1 MNLSAPLPAQYPLL
15 TNAQAVHEQFGNYFF
30 PKPLNRIATALS
42 RKMEEGHI
50 CIHRADA
57 LTAVWEADPT
67 ADEQVWS
74 HFIDHPWVGDPQHQE
89 KPFIVDENRIYT
101 QRYFQYETRIL
112 ERLQQFFGSSQARA
126 PQQWD
131 RLLAHRELIQAL
143 FPTEESQE
151 PNWQQIAVIMAYVQ
165 EFFVLT
171 GGPGTGKTT
180 TVAKLLALLWSI
192 QPDMQIALAA
202 PTGKA
207 AARMAESLRQTKLD
221 LSATV
226 QENMNRLEP
235 STIHRLLGYIPN
247 SIHFKHHREHPLPY
261 QCVIIDESSMMD
273 VALMSKLL
281 DAIDTHTK
289 LILLGDKNQLAS
301 VEAGSVFSDL
311 CNAQLRLNVVP
322 KIWLPHWKKLGIY
335 NLDFS
340 NPSTNSSSHPLDG
353 HMIELQKSHRF
364 KRDAGIGKLANIV
377 IQGEVDA
384 CQNFMQQTHADMQ
397 FSDNNHYLSAIKQVI
412 DAYSQYINEP
422 DTQKAIQLFQRQR
435 VLCAVRE
442 GPYGVDAI
450 NMHIENQL
458 QLKKQLQKKEVF
470 YENRP
475 VMVTGNCYDLEL
487 FNGDIGLVR
496 KDAHGQLRVWFETK
510 SGELKHVS
518 PAYLDGVDT
527 AFAMTVHK
535 SQGSEFDEVTVVL
548 PPQED
553 LPILTRELL
562 YTAITRAKKSVHLIG
577 NQASILAGVE
587 RKVERGS
594 GIQERLSF

>member
-1 MNLSAPLPAQYPLL
+1 MNLITTLPAQYPLL

-30 PKPLNRIATALS
+30 PKPLNRIAATLS

-50 CIHRADA
+50 CIHQEDA
-57 LTAVWEADPT
+57 LTAVMEADPSAT
-67 ADEQVWS
+67 EEVWQN
-74 HFIDHPWVGDPQHQE
+74 FINHPWVGDPQSQD
-89 KPFIVDENRIYT
+89 KPFIIDENRIYT
-101 QRYFQYETRIL
+101 QRYFQYETCIL
-112 ERLQQFFGSSQARA
+112 ERLQQFFISSQTRA

-131 RLLAHRELIQAL
+131 RLLNQRDLIEAL
-143 FPTEESQE
+143 FPAEETHE

-165 EFFVLT
+165 DFFVLT

-180 TVAKLLALLWSI
+180 TVAKLLALLWSV

-221 LSATV
+221 VSVTV

-235 STIHRLLGYIPN
+235 STIHRLLGHIPR
-247 SIHFKHHREHPLPY
+247 SIYFKHHRDQTLPY
-261 QCVIIDESSMMD
+261 DCVIVDESSMMD
-273 VALMSKLL
+273 VALMSKLV
-281 DAIDTHTK
+281 DAIHADTK

-301 VEAGSVFSDL
+301 VEAGSIFSDL
-311 CNAQLRLNVVP
+311 CNAQPKLNVIP
-322 KIWLPHWKKLGIY
+322 ENWLPYWKKIG
-335 NLDFS
+335 LD
-340 NPSTNSSSHPLDG
+340 NPPISRPTETGSLHPLDG

-364 KRDAGIGKLANIV
+364 KRDAGIGKLANMV
-377 IQGEVDA
+377 IQGEVEA
-384 CQNFMQQTHADMQ
+384 CRIFIQQTHADIF
-397 FSDNNHYLSAIKQVI
+397 FSDNNHYLTAIQQMI
-412 DAYSQYINEP
+412 EGYSRYIQEP
-422 DTQKAIQLFQRQR
+422 DILTAIQLFQQQR

-458 QLKKQLQKKEVF
+458 QLKKQLHKKDAF

-475 VMVTGNCYDLEL
+475 VMVTGNYYDLQL

-496 KDAHGQLRVWFETK
+496 KNAQGQLSVWFETK
-510 SGELKHVS
+510 SGELKQVS

-535 SQGSEFDEVTVVL
+535 SQGSEFDAVAVII
-548 PPQED
+548 PPQDD

-577 NQASILAGVE
+577 NPDSILASVE

-594 GIQERLSF
+594 GIQERLSP